1 MRRALP
7 MFAMLATLVVA
18 ACQFDEMTVAV
29 QAPQVVVHAVLDP
42 GAPFQQVLVERTL
55 TGAVSVS
62 DEQRFDP
69 VDPINSGGGIPIGD
83 CQVSVSGPDGV
94 FIGEEALAPG
104 KPFNYH
110 TGRYVLH
117 LPTEPFGSPVP
128 LRTGG
133 RYTLRVVSPEG
144 NVVTGTTVLPYVF
157 AVTGT
162 PTIPFNR
169 DRDSLSLSWGS
180 LAGARSYLLRV
191 ESPFGPF
198 LLFTDSTHV
207 TLKGDLRNYFASSL
221 EHVFIPG
228 FRQRVSVAAVD
239 SNYFDYYRT
248 RNDPFTGAGIINRL
262 QGGIG
267 LFGAAV
273 SVAGRT
279 LDVVQ
284 DSREPAIEGVWDV
297 APTSTAARGI
307 VDLVRIYV
315 ETPGEPAALSGWYA
329 RFANTGVLEGM
340 VGTRVNGRIVL
351 KLLSNQSA
359 SDTIAVFS
367 GVQRGDSLI
376 GNFGGAIAQVVFV
389 KRPSQSPW
397 DRGRWGQTPGSDSG
411 VRLRGQSLGSDS
423 GVRLRVLSVPG
434 TVVAF

>member
-1 MRRALP
+1 MRRTLP
-7 MFAMLATLVVA
+7 MLTMLATFVVA
-18 ACQFDEMTVAV
+18 ACQFDEKVVAV

-128 LRTGG
+128 LRTSG
-133 RYTLRVVSPEG
+133 RYTLRVVTPEG
-144 NVVTGTTVLPYVF
+144 SVVTGTTVLPYVF

-279 LDVVQ
+279 LDVAQ
-284 DSREPAIEGVWDV
+284 DTREPTLEGVWDV
-297 APTSTAARGI
+297 TEPDNA
-307 VDLVRIYV
+307 VVLVQALRLYV
-315 ETPGEPAALSGWYA
+315 ETPGEPAALSGWFMPLNSPDA
-329 RFANTGVLEGM
+329 RVGM
-340 VGTRVNGRIVL
+340 VGTRSNGRIVL
-351 KLLSNQSA
+351 RMLANQSA
-359 SDTIAVFS
+359 SDTVAVWS

-376 GNFGGAIAQVVFV
+376 GAFGGGAQIVFV
-389 KRPSQSPW
+389 KR
-397 DRGRWGQTPGSDSG
+397 G
-411 VRLRGQSLGSDS
+411 
-423 GVRLRVLSVPG
+423 
-434 TVVAF
+434 F

>member
-1 MRRALP
+1 MRRTLP
-7 MFAMLATLVVA
+7 MLTMLATLVVA
-18 ACQFDEMTVAV
+18 ACQFDEKTVAV

-55 TGAVSVS
+55 TGAASVS

-69 VDPINSGGGIPIGD
+69 ADPINSGGGIPIGD
-83 CQVSVSGPDGV
+83 CQITVTGPDGV
-94 FIGEEALAPG
+94 FIAEEALAPG

-110 TGRYVLH
+110 TGRYLLH
-117 LPTEPFGSPVP
+117 LPTQPFGSPVP

-133 RYTLRVVSPEG
+133 RYELRVVTPEG
-144 NVVTGTTVLPYVF
+144 SIVTGTTVLPSANPGSGSSPVDL
-157 AVTGT
+157 
-162 PTIPFNR
+162 FNR
-169 DRDSLSLSWGS
+169 DRDSLRLGWNS

-198 LLFTDSTHV
+198 LLFTDSTRI
-207 TLKGDLRNYFASSL
+207 TLPGDLRNYFASSL
-221 EHVFIPG
+221 ERVFIPG
-228 FRQRVSVAAVD
+228 FRQRVNVAAVD
-239 SNYFDYYRT
+239 SNYFDYYRS

-273 SVAGRT
+273 SVADRT

-284 DSREPAIEGVWDV
+284 DSRDPAIEGVWD
-297 APTSTAARGI
+297 ADSTSLANGGI
-307 VDLVRIYV
+307 VQILRIYV

-329 RFANTGVLEGM
+329 RFSDPSVLEGM
-340 VGTRVNGRIVL
+340 VGTRINGRTVL

-359 SDTIAVFS
+359 ADTVAIFS

-376 GNFGGAIAQVVFV
+376 GNFGGAAAQVVFV
-389 KRPSQSPW
+389 KRPPQSP
-397 DRGRWGQTPGSDSG
+397 
-411 VRLRGQSLGSDS
+411 
-423 GVRLRVLSVPG
+423 
-434 TVVAF
+434 

>member
-1 MRRALP
+1 M
-7 MFAMLATLVVA
+7 
-18 ACQFDEMTVAV
+18 
-29 QAPQVVVHAVLDP
+29 
-42 GAPFQQVLVERTL
+42 
-55 TGAVSVS
+55 
-62 DEQRFDP
+62 
-69 VDPINSGGGIPIGD
+69 
-83 CQVSVSGPDGV
+83 
-94 FIGEEALAPG
+94 
-104 KPFNYH
+104 
-110 TGRYVLH
+110 
-117 LPTEPFGSPVP
+117 
-128 LRTGG
+128 
-133 RYTLRVVSPEG
+133 
-144 NVVTGTTVLPYVF
+144 LPYVF

-279 LDVVQ
+279 LDVAQ
-284 DSREPAIEGVWDV
+284 DSREPTLEGVWDV
-297 APTSTAARGI
+297 TEPDNA
-307 VDLVRIYV
+307 VVLVQALRLYV
-315 ETPGEPAALSGWYA
+315 ETPGEPAALSGWFMPLNSPDA
-329 RFANTGVLEGM
+329 RVGM
-340 VGTRVNGRIVL
+340 VGTRSNGRIVL
-351 KLLSNQSA
+351 RMLANQSA
-359 SDTIAVFS
+359 SDTVAVWS

-376 GNFGGAIAQVVFV
+376 GAFGGGAQIVFV
-389 KRPSQSPW
+389 KR
-397 DRGRWGQTPGSDSG
+397 G
-411 VRLRGQSLGSDS
+411 
-423 GVRLRVLSVPG
+423 
-434 TVVAF
+434 F

>member
-1 MRRALP
+1 
-7 MFAMLATLVVA
+7 
-18 ACQFDEMTVAV
+18 
-29 QAPQVVVHAVLDP
+29 
-42 GAPFQQVLVERTL
+42 VLVERTL

-128 LRTGG
+128 LRTSG
-133 RYTLRVVSPEG
+133 RYTLRVVTPEG
-144 NVVTGTTVLPYVF
+144 SVVTGTTVLPYVF

-279 LDVVQ
+279 LDVAQ
-284 DSREPAIEGVWDV
+284 DSREPTLEGVWDV
-297 APTSTAARGI
+297 TEPDNA
-307 VDLVRIYV
+307 VVLVQALRLYV
-315 ETPGEPAALSGWYA
+315 ETPGEPAALSGWFMPLNSPDA
-329 RFANTGVLEGM
+329 RVGM
-340 VGTRVNGRIVL
+340 VGTRSNGRIVL
-351 KLLSNQSA
+351 RMLANQSA
-359 SDTIAVFS
+359 SDTVAVWS

-376 GNFGGAIAQVVFV
+376 GAFGGGAQIVFV
-389 KRPSQSPW
+389 KR
-397 DRGRWGQTPGSDSG
+397 G
-411 VRLRGQSLGSDS
+411 
-423 GVRLRVLSVPG
+423 
-434 TVVAF
+434 F

>member
-1 MRRALP
+1 MRRFLP
-7 MFAMLATLVVA
+7 MLTMLATFVVA
-18 ACQFDEMTVAV
+18 ACQFDEKVVAV

-128 LRTGG
+128 LRTSG
-133 RYTLRVVSPEG
+133 RYTLRVVTPEG
-144 NVVTGTTVLPYVF
+144 SVVTGTTVLPYVF

-279 LDVVQ
+279 LDVAQ
-284 DSREPAIEGVWDV
+284 DSREPTLEGVWDV
-297 APTSTAARGI
+297 TEPDNA
-307 VDLVRIYV
+307 VVLVQALRLYV
-315 ETPGEPAALSGWYA
+315 ETPGEPAALSGWFMPLNSPDA
-329 RFANTGVLEGM
+329 RVGM
-340 VGTRVNGRIVL
+340 VGTRSNGRIVL
-351 KLLSNQSA
+351 RMLANQSA
-359 SDTIAVFS
+359 SDTVAVWS

-376 GNFGGAIAQVVFV
+376 GAFGGGAQIVFV
-389 KRPSQSPW
+389 KR
-397 DRGRWGQTPGSDSG
+397 G
-411 VRLRGQSLGSDS
+411 
-423 GVRLRVLSVPG
+423 
-434 TVVAF
+434 F

>member
-1 MRRALP
+1 MRRTLP
-7 MFAMLATLVVA
+7 MLTMLATFVVA
-18 ACQFDEMTVAV
+18 ACQFDEKVVAV

-128 LRTGG
+128 LRTSG
-133 RYTLRVVSPEG
+133 RYTLRVVTPEG
-144 NVVTGTTVLPYVF
+144 SVVTGTTVLPYVF

-279 LDVVQ
+279 LDVAQ
-284 DSREPAIEGVWDV
+284 DSREPTLEGVWDV
-297 APTSTAARGI
+297 TEPDNA
-307 VDLVRIYV
+307 VVLVQALRLYV
-315 ETPGEPAALSGWYA
+315 ETPGEPAALSGWFMPLNSPDA
-329 RFANTGVLEGM
+329 RVGM
-340 VGTRVNGRIVL
+340 VGTRSNGRIVL
-351 KLLSNQSA
+351 RMLANQSA
-359 SDTIAVFS
+359 SDTVAVWS

-376 GNFGGAIAQVVFV
+376 GAFGGAAQIVFV
-389 KRPSQSPW
+389 KRE
-397 DRGRWGQTPGSDSG
+397 
-411 VRLRGQSLGSDS
+411 
-423 GVRLRVLSVPG
+423 
-434 TVVAF
+434 F

>member
-1 MRRALP
+1 MRHTLP
-7 MFAMLATLVVA
+7 TLTMLATLVVA
-18 ACQFDEMTVAV
+18 ACQFDEKTVAV
-29 QAPQVVVHAVLDP
+29 QAPQVAVHAVLDP

-83 CQVSVSGPDGV
+83 CQISVTGPDGV

-110 TGRYVLH
+110 TGRYLLH
-117 LPTEPFGSPVP
+117 LPTQPFGSPVP

-133 RYTLRVVSPEG
+133 RYELRVVTPQGSI
-144 NVVTGTTVLPYVF
+144 VTGTTVLPSAF
-157 AVTGT
+157 AFSGSSPVDL
-162 PTIPFNR
+162 FNR
-169 DRDSLSLSWGS
+169 DRDSLPLGWNS

-198 LLFTDSTHV
+198 LLFTDSTRI
-207 TLKGDLRNYFASSL
+207 TLHGDLRNYFASSL
-221 EHVFIPG
+221 ERVFIPG
-228 FRQRVSVAAVD
+228 FRQRVNVAAVD

-284 DSREPAIEGVWDV
+284 DSREPAIEGVWD
-297 APTSTAARGI
+297 ADSTNLANGGI
-307 VDLVRIYV
+307 VQILRIYV

-329 RFANTGVLEGM
+329 RFTDSGLLEGM
-340 VGTRVNGRIVL
+340 VGTRSNGRIVL

-359 SDTIAVFS
+359 ADTLAVFG

-376 GNFGGAIAQVVFV
+376 GSFGGAAAQVVFV
-389 KRPSQSPW
+389 KRSPQSP
-397 DRGRWGQTPGSDSG
+397 
-411 VRLRGQSLGSDS
+411 
-423 GVRLRVLSVPG
+423 
-434 TVVAF
+434 

>member
-1 MRRALP
+1 MRRSLP

-128 LRTGG
+128 LRTSG
-133 RYTLRVVSPEG
+133 RYTLRVVTPEG
-144 NVVTGTTVLPYVF
+144 SVVTGTTVLPYVF

-279 LDVVQ
+279 LDVAQ
-284 DSREPAIEGVWDV
+284 DSREPTLEGVWDV
-297 APTSTAARGI
+297 TEPDNA
-307 VDLVRIYV
+307 VVLVQALRLYV
-315 ETPGEPAALSGWYA
+315 ETPGEPAALSGWFMPLNSPDA
-329 RFANTGVLEGM
+329 RVGM
-340 VGTRVNGRIVL
+340 VGTRSNGRIVL
-351 KLLSNQSA
+351 RMLANQSA
-359 SDTIAVFS
+359 SDTVAVWS

-376 GNFGGAIAQVVFV
+376 GAFGGGAQIVFV
-389 KRPSQSPW
+389 KR
-397 DRGRWGQTPGSDSG
+397 G
-411 VRLRGQSLGSDS
+411 
-423 GVRLRVLSVPG
+423 
-434 TVVAF
+434 F

>member
-1 MRRALP
+1 MRRTLP
-7 MFAMLATLVVA
+7 MLTMLATFVVA
-18 ACQFDEMTVAV
+18 ACQFDEKVVAV

-128 LRTGG
+128 LRTSG
-133 RYTLRVVSPEG
+133 RYTLRVVTPEG
-144 NVVTGTTVLPYVF
+144 SVVTGTTVLPYVF

-279 LDVVQ
+279 LDVAQ
-284 DSREPAIEGVWDV
+284 DSREPTLEGVWDV
-297 APTSTAARGI
+297 TEPDNA
-307 VDLVRIYV
+307 VVLVQALRLYV
-315 ETPGEPAALSGWYA
+315 ETPGEPAALSGWFMPLNSPDA
-329 RFANTGVLEGM
+329 RVGM
-340 VGTRVNGRIVL
+340 VGTRSNGRIVL
-351 KLLSNQSA
+351 RMLANQSA
-359 SDTIAVFS
+359 SDTVAVWS

-376 GNFGGAIAQVVFV
+376 GAFGGGAQIVFV
-389 KRPSQSPW
+389 KR
-397 DRGRWGQTPGSDSG
+397 G
-411 VRLRGQSLGSDS
+411 
-423 GVRLRVLSVPG
+423 
-434 TVVAF
+434 F

>member
-1 MRRALP
+1 MRRFLP
-7 MFAMLATLVVA
+7 MLTMLATFVVA
-18 ACQFDEMTVAV
+18 ACQFDEKVVAV

-55 TGAVSVS
+55 TGAVRVS

-128 LRTGG
+128 LRTSG
-133 RYTLRVVSPEG
+133 RYTLRVVTPEG
-144 NVVTGTTVLPYVF
+144 SVVTGTTVLPYVF

-279 LDVVQ
+279 LDVAQ
-284 DSREPAIEGVWDV
+284 DSREPTLEGVWDV
-297 APTSTAARGI
+297 TEPDNA
-307 VDLVRIYV
+307 VVLVQALRLYV
-315 ETPGEPAALSGWYA
+315 ETPGEPAALSGWFMPLNSPDA
-329 RFANTGVLEGM
+329 RVGM
-340 VGTRVNGRIVL
+340 VGTRSNGRIVL
-351 KLLSNQSA
+351 RMLANQSA
-359 SDTIAVFS
+359 SDTVAVWS

-376 GNFGGAIAQVVFV
+376 GAFGGGAQIVFV
-389 KRPSQSPW
+389 KR
-397 DRGRWGQTPGSDSG
+397 G
-411 VRLRGQSLGSDS
+411 
-423 GVRLRVLSVPG
+423 
-434 TVVAF
+434 F